1 MYNIKTMLCICTYFK
16 PHFIKLLAD
25 YYTVSLMCRVIFT
38 VCNSDSGKTLSFIN
52 PAVKNKSYLVTCP
65 RSSPVA
71 SPACVSTLTLNIGRH
86 YIFSG
91 FLCKMEKC
99 CAKVERA
106 VPRTGRLM
114 GNFVAKVC
122 SLLLTVSLLPLCPMA
137 LQTQSLAVLSLS
149 STA

>member
-1 MYNIKTMLCICTYFK
+1 MYNIKTIWCLCTYFK

-25 YYTVSLMCRVIFT
+25 YYTVSWHGKMCRVIFT
-38 VCNSDSGKTLSFIN
+38 VFNSDSGKTLSFIN
-52 PAVKNKSYLVTCP
+52 PAVKNKSYLVTCL

-71 SPACVSTLTLNIGRH
+71 SLACASALGRH
-86 YIFSG
+86 YIFSR
-91 FLCKMEKC
+91 FVCKMEKC

-122 SLLLTVSLLPLCPMA
+122 SLPLTVSLLPLCPMA
-137 LQTQSLAVLSLS
+137 LAVLSLS